1 MFTGIIEELGSLL
14 AFQSG
19 PDDSARIAV
28 RGALATSDAKL
39 GDSIAV
45 NGVCLTVTELAGD
58 CFEADVMRETLV
70 HTTLGSLPAG
80 ASVNLERAV
89 RGDGRLGGH
98 IVSGHVDSVG
108 HVVGREP
115 AARWEVVRIGV
126 DAAAGAQ
133 IAVKGS
139 VAVDGVS
146 LTVTAVDEGAGAP
159 VDQSGGDGL
168 GHWFEVSL
176 IPATLAD
183 TTLGSRPVG
192 AAVNIE
198 TDVLA
203 KYVQRLLIGPRP

>member
-1 MFTGIIEELGSLL
+1 MFTGIIEELGSLV
-14 AFQSG
+14 AFHPG
-19 PDDSARIAV
+19 PDDSARIVV
-28 RGALATSDAKL
+28 RGPLATSDAKL

-45 NGVCLTVTELAGD
+45 NGVCLTVTELVGD
-58 CFEADVMRETLV
+58 SFEADVMRETLI

-80 ASVNLERAV
+80 SPVNLERAM
-89 RGDGRLGGH
+89 RSDGRLGGH

-108 HVVGREP
+108 QVIQRTP

-126 DAAAGAQ
+126 DAATSAQ

-139 VAVDGVS
+139 VAIDGIS
-146 LTVTAVDEGAGAP
+146 LTVTAIGEAP
-159 VDQSGGDGL
+159 VDQAAPGGL

-176 IPATLAD
+176 IPATLAN
-183 TTLGSRPVG
+183 TTLGSRPVRAG
-192 AAVNIE
+192 VNVE